1 MMNNKEFPKFDLK
14 DKFGYI
20 NFINNYNTNSIFH
33 KVDVYDIAVYQL
45 LLCFVNKDTGYSF
58 LSQTEMQNKLSISR
72 SKLNE
77 SLKHLEELN
86 FIVRDNGYKG
96 RNTRYYFTHY
106 SEIL

>member
-1 MMNNKEFPKFDLK
+1 MSNKEFPKFDLK

-58 LSQTEMQNKLSISR
+58 LSQTETRNKLGISR

-96 RNTRYYFTHY
+96 RKTRYYFTHY